1 MRRIQMPSA
10 VLLTALLAT
19 PIVTNSVR
27 ADVAGS
33 SLLGVS
39 VIELRDVA
47 EGWSARRQ
55 VLGQPVYNDKA
66 EMIGRVEDIII
77 SPSKAVSYAIVGVG
91 GFLQLGSHDV
101 AIPVNQ
107 FTQQNDKLVLAGATA
122 DALRAMPAFEYAP
135 KK

>member
-19 PIVTNSVR
+19 PIATNSVR

-107 FTQQNDKLVLAGATA
+107 FTQPNDKLVLAGATA

>member
-39 VIELRDVA
+39 VIELRDIA

-91 GFLQLGSHDV
+91 GFLQLGSNDV

>member
-19 PIVTNSVR
+19 PIATNSVR

-39 VIELRDVA
+39 VIELRDIA

>member
-66 EMIGRVEDIII
+66 EMIGRVDDIII

>member
-19 PIVTNSVR
+19 PIATNSVR